1 MKYVNITI
9 EVKEMSSKPESQKVE
24 IPFDA
29 RIKFLHEEELGFMII
44 AFNIRGK
51 LYRPTLSEIRRFQTI
66 YGVRGYRAVAEYMK
80 GEIVEMIHLY

>member
-9 EVKEMSSKPESQKVE
+9 EVKEMSSTAQKVE

-44 AFNIRGK
+44 AFNIKGK
-51 LYRPTLSEIRRFQTI
+51 LYRPQLSEIRRFQKI
-66 YGVRGYRAVAEYMK
+66 YGVRGYKAVAEYMR
-80 GEIVEMIHLY
+80 GEIVEVVCLY

>member
-9 EVKEMSSKPESQKVE
+9 EVKEISSKPATQKVE

>member
-9 EVKEMSSKPESQKVE
+9 EVKEMSSKPTAQKVE

-44 AFNIRGK
+44 AFNIKGK
-51 LYRPTLSEIRRFQTI
+51 LYRPQLSEIRRFQKI
-66 YGVRGYRAVAEYMK
+66 YGVRGYKAVAEYIR
-80 GEIVEMIHLY
+80 GEIVEVVRLY

>member
-9 EVKEMSSKPESQKVE
+9 EVTELSVKPESQKVE

-29 RIKFLHEEELGFMII
+29 RIKFLHEEERGFLII
-44 AFNIRGK
+44 AFNIHGK
-51 LYRPTLSEIRRFQTI
+51 IYRPTLSEIRRFQTI

-80 GEIVEMIHLY
+80 GEIVEMIRLY